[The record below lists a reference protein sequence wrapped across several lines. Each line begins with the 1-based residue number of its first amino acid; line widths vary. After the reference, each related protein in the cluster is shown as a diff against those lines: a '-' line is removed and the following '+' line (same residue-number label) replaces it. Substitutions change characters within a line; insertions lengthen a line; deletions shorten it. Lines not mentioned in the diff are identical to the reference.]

1 MTAAAREAAPP
12 DGPMARDDGGRP
24 GRSGAA
30 GRKGTGQDG
39 SGSIRFMASWA
50 PATSSLRGKP
60 LRFWA
65 AL

>member
-1 MTAAAREAAPP
+1 MTTAAPE
-12 DGPMARDDGGRP
+12 
-24 GRSGAA
+24 SGAA
-30 GRKGTGQDG
+30 GRKERAQDG
-39 SGSIRFMASWA
+39 FGSIRFMASWA